1 MQLAALAEHY
11 GVTLLIETNGIWC
24 DSEKLAGL
32 LQAVNSKHLGAL
44 WDVHHPYRF
53 LGESPQVT
61 AGNLRPWIGHTHLKD
76 SQKTAD
82 GYRYAL
88 PGFGDVPLEGVVHAL
103 KAIDYDGFYSLE
115 WVKRWDTT
123 LEEPGIVF
131 AHFAKL
137 YAHLY
142 LIPPR
147 RFYRKGQLPVFIEK
161 RYIKRIEA
169 IFAGL
174 SVPMRLL
181 DAQGYPVVPEDGE
194 RRTLPAMV
202 MTPGITHMLGKEYF
216 RALDLNP
223 QLFLCCDAGAAG
235 AEDLLKL
242 ADAMLMSMLKSSLSI
257 ASQSDVLRRALRQD
271 EIGAALAA
279 RRQRTPDS
287 HGYGTLRAAVPAG
300 KHRQDERLRHTGRAD
315 SPDRNRCSGRNEP
328 A

>member
-1 MQLAALAEHY
+1 MKISFSTLGCPHWNWREITSAAVDLNYQGIEMRGIGTDISVPVIPIFSDKNIPHTMAELERMQLTIPCLDSDCCIHLRDSQAPVDIEVEAYLKLAKTLGTPYVRIMAAAPVPKPVGTVDEGYVKEHAQQLAALAEHY

-131 AHFAKL
+131 AHFAN
-137 YAHLY
+137 Y
-142 LIPPR
+142 
-147 RFYRKGQLPVFIEK
+147 
-161 RYIKRIEA
+161 
-169 IFAGL
+169 
-174 SVPMRLL
+174 MR
-181 DAQGYPVVPEDGE
+181 
-194 RRTLPAMV
+194 TF
-202 MTPGITHMLGKEYF
+202 T
-216 RALDLNP
+216 
-223 QLFLCCDAGAAG
+223 
-235 AEDLLKL
+235 
-242 ADAMLMSMLKSSLSI
+242 
-257 ASQSDVLRRALRQD
+257 
-271 EIGAALAA
+271 
-279 RRQRTPDS
+279 
-287 HGYGTLRAAVPAG
+287 
-300 KHRQDERLRHTGRAD
+300 
-315 SPDRNRCSGRNEP
+315 
-328 A
+328 